1 MEHSRKDLDSR
12 TDKTSWFKWWP
23 YWFKVKR
30 SFKRRFLYL
39 TIAIMAILVIVLCH
53 FFSVKCKSLCNE
65 IYDAKTAANISA
77 LKQYLLNAENHTVIA
92 ATDMAANPKAV
103 MAVKSQDRNKIID
116 VFSPTLEFYNITHY
130 TICDKMGVVLARTLA
145 PDQFGDPIGDRL
157 YISEALQGRI
167 TTSFGHGTVD
177 RVAAQT
183 GAPVRD
189 GNGAIIGAISAGVRF
204 DTDKTIDEL
213 SKLLNAE
220 VSVVFER
227 TSPATTAVQKDGQK
241 SAGMDL
247 DPFIVEFAIESG
259 HEQFGSANRLGKDNR
274 AFSLSV
280 LDSNKK
286 TFASFVVREAVSDLS
301 NKIDSLV
308 RQGIYIGFVGLVIS
322 IALLTIVIAML
333 SKDITVLMEDMDEV
347 AQGKLDISISPSRND
362 EVGRLAKSLRKVVGT
377 ISNLLHEINVMIAEH
392 EKGNTHHRINVDT
405 FHGEFK
411 TLATN
416 ILKLSD
422 MGIRDHL
429 TGLPNRRAFD
439 NRFELEWGR
448 AKRDENSIGLLM
460 LDLDHFK
467 DYNDRFG
474 HQQGDAALQETAHAI
489 LRVIKRRVD
498 FVARWGGEEFAVL
511 LPGTDLDGAM
521 TVASQIREEV
531 EKMAIPCTDTA
542 AEHITISIG
551 VNTQKPARHSPLSLL
566 IATADEALYKAK
578 QLGRNRVE
586 VLQ

>member
-1 MEHSRKDLDSR
+1 MEHSGKDTNSR
-12 TDKTSWFKWWP
+12 TGKTSWLNWWL
-23 YWFKVKR
+23 YWFKVRR
-30 SFKRRFLYL
+30 SFKRRFLYP
-39 TIAIMAILVIVLCH
+39 TVAVMAILVIVLCH
-53 FFSVKCKSLCNE
+53 FFSIKCKSLCRE
-65 IYDAKTAANISA
+65 IYDSKTTANIYA
-77 LKQYLLNAENHTVIA
+77 LKHYLLNAENHTVIA

-103 MAVKSQDRNKIID
+103 LAIKSQDRNKIID
-116 VFSPTLEFYNITHY
+116 VFTPTLEFYNITHY
-130 TICDKMGVVLARTLA
+130 TICDKKGVVLARTLV
-145 PDQFGDPIGDRL
+145 PDQFGDSISDRRS
-157 YISEALQGRI
+157 ISEALQGR
-167 TTSFGHGTVD
+167 TTTLFGRGTID

-189 GNGAIIGAISAGVRF
+189 TNGAIIGVVSAGVRF
-204 DTDKTIDEL
+204 DTDKAVDEL

-227 TSPATTAVQKDGQK
+227 TSPATTAVQKDRQR

-247 DPFIVEFAIESG
+247 DPFFVEFAVESG
-259 HEQFGSANRLGKDNR
+259 YEHFGSTNKLGRDNR

-286 TFASFVVREAVSDLS
+286 PFASFVVREAASDLS
-301 NKIDSLV
+301 NKIDLLV
-308 RQGIYIGFVGLVIS
+308 RHGIYIGLVGLAIS

-333 SKDITVLMEDMDEV
+333 SKDISALSEDMDEV
-347 AQGKLDISISPSRND
+347 AQGKLDISISPGRND

-411 TLATN
+411 TLAAN

-474 HQQGDAALQETAHAI
+474 HQQGDMALQETAHAI

-531 EKMAIPCTDTA
+531 ESMVIPCTDAA

-551 VNTQKPARHSPLSLL
+551 VNTQKPSRHTSLSLL

-586 VLQ
+586 VLE